1 MVSAHFSSA
10 SVACSIQT
18 MSLPAPGSLEGTPSA
33 EVVVQVELEEGT
45 SVSATPSEV
54 DKVLEI
60 LVLRLGV

>member
-10 SVACSIQT
+10 SVECSIQT

-45 SVSATPSEV
+45 ATPSEV

-60 LVLRLGV
+60 LALRLGV

>member
-18 MSLPAPGSLEGTPSA
+18 MSLPFPGSLEGTPSA

-45 SVSATPSEV
+45 SVSLTPSEGARR
-54 DKVLEI
+54 LEI
-60 LVLRLGV
+60 LVLLLGV